1 MKANLRYWQAVLRA
15 AQAELDAATTN
26 SALKIAAR
34 NFMRARRQVASLTKQ
49 EASPTAKSRRRL
61 SHDSQP

>member
-34 NFMRARRQVASLTKQ
+34 NFMRARRQVAWLTKQ
-49 EASPTAKSRRRL
+49 EASPTAKPRRRL
-61 SHDSQP
+61 SHDKP